1 MSEDANK
8 TEARTGGCLCG
19 EIRYTLN
26 AEPQVCVTCHCKNC
40 QRQAGT
46 ALSIIIGVPED
57 AVEITGSVKTYNDT
71 GDSGATVRRQFCGTC
86 GSPVFTRL
94 EQPGMMFIK
103 AGTLDD
109 TSDLKPAFHCY
120 TKSKQDWV
128 PLGEIPGFETVP
140 QGM

>member
-1 MSEDANK
+1 MSETAHK
-8 TEARTGGCLCG
+8 TGGCLCG
-19 EIRYTLN
+19 QIRYTMT

-40 QRQAGT
+40 QKQAGT

-57 AVEITGSVKTYNDT
+57 AVEITGEVKTYNDT

-103 AGTLDD
+103 AGSLDD
-109 TSDLKPAFHCY
+109 TSDLNPAFHCY

-128 PLGEIPGFETVP
+128 PLGDIPGFETVP